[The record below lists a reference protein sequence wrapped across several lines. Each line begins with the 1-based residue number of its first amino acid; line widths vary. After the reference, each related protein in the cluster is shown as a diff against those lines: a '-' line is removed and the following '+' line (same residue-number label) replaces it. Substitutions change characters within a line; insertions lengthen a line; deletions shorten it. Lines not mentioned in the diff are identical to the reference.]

1 MSFNNQIKKVKNRN
15 LTLGLRICSLKECIS
30 ILSFSMRSQFQT
42 KEITYTNIKDIYF
55 SQIDLN
61 EYNLNNIANQLI
73 YLKDEFDFCI
83 KKYSEHRI
91 NQKLNG
97 NRQVSNKDVELL
109 KKLENNIRSKLIL
122 KL

>member
-1 MSFNNQIKKVKNRN
+1 MS
-15 LTLGLRICSLKECIS
+15 TLL
-30 ILSFSMRSQFQT
+30 
-42 KEITYTNIKDIYF
+42 
-55 SQIDLN
+55 
-61 EYNLNNIANQLI
+61 LNNIANQLI